1 MSDPLPPPEPHDAPE
16 AEYRAW
22 YDAVTLERLPPVAVV
37 LVVVHL
43 LHLVGFLWL
52 LAPTPAER
60 GWQQGIVSL
69 HAGEA
74 VVVGVAGLWASRV
87 WRSRRQ
93 RETGRW
99 VLVTLFVTYLAF
111 GALVTAVD
119 QLRGL
124 PPFALLTVTVGVA
137 AVAEFS
143 LAEAIVAFGA
153 TGVLAAAAVWVLQP
167 EDARRVT
174 VAVNAVA
181 MVGVGFGVSQVL
193 THRRRAGWQR
203 QQEVEAVTRELSLV
217 NDRLREEIERRM
229 QIEAELEVLAN
240 RDPLTSLQN
249 RRGFLAAL
257 REVHPSSRGDGL
269 LLMDL
274 DHFKLVNDA
283 LGHAAGDQT
292 LIDVAGLLTR
302 SVRTD
307 DVVARLGGEELAILL
322 PHTPLGEAERLANR
336 LREAIASAGL
346 GRPES
351 PLTVSFGVAMARDG
365 EAWEQW
371 LARADAALYAAKASG
386 RNRVC
391 VARES
396 GNGHSA

>member
-1 MSDPLPPPEPHDAPE
+1 MSDPLPPPEPHAAPE

-22 YDAVTLERLPPVAVV
+22 YDAVTLERLPAVAAA
-37 LVVVHL
+37 LIVVHL

-52 LAPTPAER
+52 FAPEPAEVAWR
-60 GWQQGIVSL
+60 QGIASL
-69 HAGEA
+69 HAGQA
-74 VVVGVAGLWASRV
+74 VVVGLAALWASRV
-87 WRSRRQ
+87 WRARRP
-93 RETGRW
+93 REAGRW

-111 GALVTAVD
+111 GALVTGVD

-124 PPFALLTVTVGVA
+124 PPFALLTATVAVA

-153 TGVLAAAAVWVLQP
+153 TGVLAAAAVWTLQP
-167 EDARRVT
+167 EEARRVS

-181 MVGVGFGVSQVL
+181 VVGVGFGVSQVL
-193 THRRRAGWQR
+193 TQRRRAGWQR
-203 QQEVEAVTRELSLV
+203 QREVEEVTRELSKV
-217 NDRLREEIERRM
+217 NDRLREEIERRTR
-229 QIEAELEVLAN
+229 IEAELELLVN

-269 LLMDL
+269 LLVDL

-283 LGHAAGDQT
+283 LGHAAGDRT

-322 PHTPLGEAERLANR
+322 PHTPLSEAERLANR
-336 LREAIASAGL
+336 LREEIAAAGL
-346 GRPES
+346 GRPDS

-365 EAWEQW
+365 EAWEGW

-391 VARES
+391 VAKES
-396 GNGHSA
+396 PGGVSA